1 MTPTRYSPAIAAAFL
16 VAISFLFARA
26 AADAGEDI
34 SDCSIAQTAFS
45 ECTGYVTG
53 VDDKVSPQCCR
64 GLDDVKDLAPTEE
77 QRRDLC
83 ACILSEM
90 LAAGK
95 VNSGRATALPA
106 ACGLRDVAFV
116 PTSPDFDCSRYVHLL
131 QHAPLGLICCCFSL
145 FSQLFSMRG
154 ELIELLNFIAGFL
167 ELISKPVYGKD
178 QE

>member
-1 MTPTRYSPAIAAAFL
+1 
-16 VAISFLFARA
+16 
-26 AADAGEDI
+26 
-34 SDCSIAQTAFS
+34 
-45 ECTGYVTG
+45 
-53 VDDKVSPQCCR
+53 
-64 GLDDVKDLAPTEE
+64 
-77 QRRDLC
+77 
-83 ACILSEM
+83 M